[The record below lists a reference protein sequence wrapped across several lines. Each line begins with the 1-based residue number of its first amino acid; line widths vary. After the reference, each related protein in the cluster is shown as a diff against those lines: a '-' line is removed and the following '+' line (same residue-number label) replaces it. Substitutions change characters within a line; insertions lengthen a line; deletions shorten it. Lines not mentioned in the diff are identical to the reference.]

1 MQAHKAHMKNGQ
13 TVLDEP
19 AMLADGDELYVV
31 VNDHDEELD
40 DQGRAELN
48 AVLEESLEQVRQG
61 KTLDG
66 ESFLAEL
73 RSRL

>member
-1 MQAHKAHMKNGQ
+1 VAPENARSS
-13 TVLDEP
+13 TILR
-19 AMLADGDELYVV
+19 
-31 VNDHDEELD
+31 NDHDEKLD

-48 AVLEESLEQVRQG
+48 ATLEESFEQVRQG